1 MGRGVRSSWWLIA
14 AALSCLVPVA
24 FAGTASLQINNPPS
38 SNVLDGIYVGPYGAT
53 NTQTGA
59 AVQIICDDFKDKSNY
74 NPSDYT
80 INTFSSL
87 GSTLWGAY
95 LQSQGRGSQITTLY
109 SEAGWLALAMLN
121 FTGTQQGYY
130 SYALWAVFDPTDVF
144 NWLKSSNDTAACKA
158 VFGNNCTSTSVSAGS
173 LLYNAQQNYGNKN
186 YSNLL
191 IYTPK
196 GCGVVGSC
204 LEQEFFQRV
213 PVPEGGSALL
223 YFVLAGV
230 SCFGAMF
237 FSRRQ
242 IGRGGLA

>member
-1 MGRGVRSSWWLIA
+1 M
-14 AALSCLVPVA
+14 
-24 FAGTASLQINNPPS
+24 
-38 SNVLDGIYVGPYGAT
+38 
-53 NTQTGA
+53 
-59 AVQIICDDFKDKSNY
+59 
-74 NPSDYT
+74 
-80 INTFSSL
+80 
-87 GSTLWGAY
+87 WGAY
-95 LQSQGRGSQITTLY
+95 LQSQGRGSQIRTLY

-121 FTGTQQGYY
+121 FAGTQQGYY
-130 SYALWAVFDPTDVF
+130 SYALWAVFDPADVL
-144 NWLKSSNDTAACKA
+144 NWLKNANDTAACKA

-196 GCGVVGSC
+196 GCGLVGSC

-223 YFVLAGV
+223 YVVLAGI
-230 SCFGAMF
+230 SCFGAIF

-242 IGRGGLA
+242 IGRDGLA